1 MFLIWCLSRFG
12 EQRPLDGNTFDF
24 FQGFGPRCGSAPLD
38 RGVSP
43 SDQQS
48 IVAAH
53 NELRSKVAQG
63 QETRGRPGPQPPAA
77 DMMEMSWDNELAQS
91 KILKDFT
98 LILGFIVGHG
108 SLVKMPK

>member
-1 MFLIWCLSRFG
+1 M
-12 EQRPLDGNTFDF
+12 
-24 FQGFGPRCGSAPLD
+24 
-38 RGVSP
+38 SP

-91 KILKDFT
+91 KILKDYT
-98 LILGFIVGHG
+98 LTLGYMGHG
-108 SLVKMPK
+108 S